1 MKILSSILAVTIASS
16 ALFAADFSKSSND
29 DLLNLAGKIK
39 AEEAKDY
46 FAEIEK
52 RVDEMTGKEA
62 REFREKFRAN
72 EEKVFDNMKVKDI
85 RTYKQSL
92 FDARGGKPCPLGL
105 GRGGYGQGYGAGQG
119 KGQGRG
125 AGMGKGQGPKAG
137 QGRGQGRGMG
147 NCGANCPNLPATNAQ

>member
-1 MKILSSILAVTIASS
+1 MKILSILTLSIIASG
-16 ALFAADFSKSSND
+16 ALFAADFSKSSNA
-29 DLLNLAGKIK
+29 DLLNMAGKVK
-39 AEEAKDY
+39 AEEARDY
-46 FAEIEK
+46 FAEIDK

-62 REFREKFRAN
+62 REFWEKYRAN

-85 RTYKQSL
+85 RAYKQSL
-92 FDARGGKPCPLGL
+92 GGARGGKPCPLGL
-105 GRGGYGQGYGAGQG
+105 GRGGYGQGYGAGLG

>member
-1 MKILSSILAVTIASS
+1 MKVLSSILAVTIASG
-16 ALFAADFSKSSND
+16 ALFAADFSKSSNA

-62 REFREKFRAN
+62 REFREKFHAN
-72 EEKVFDNMKVKDI
+72 EQKVFDNMKMKDI
-85 RTYKQSL
+85 RAYKQSL
-92 FDARGGKPCPLGL
+92 AGARGGKAC
-105 GRGGYGQGYGAGQG
+105 GGFGNPPFDKGSKGAKGTKGAKSAKGEYNKG

-125 AGMGKGQGPKAG
+125 
-137 QGRGQGRGMG
+137 
-147 NCGANCPNLPATNAQ
+147 NCGANCNPPAPPAK

>member
-1 MKILSSILAVTIASS
+1 MKILSSILAVTIASG

-72 EEKVFDNMKVKDI
+72 EEKVFDNMKTKDI
-85 RTYKQSL
+85 RAYKQSL
-92 FDARGGKPCPLGL
+92 AGARGGKHYGFGECGNFGNPYFEKG
-105 GRGGYGQGYGAGQG
+105 GKGAKGNRFKGEKGKGYG
-119 KGQGRG
+119 
-125 AGMGKGQGPKAG
+125 
-137 QGRGQGRGMG
+137 
-147 NCGANCPNLPATNAQ
+147 NCSANCNPKTPPAK

>member
-1 MKILSSILAVTIASS
+1 MVCKEQTMKLLSSILAVTIASG

-52 RVDEMTGKEA
+52 RVNEMTGKEA

-92 FDARGGKPCPLGL
+92 AGARGGKHYGFGEC
-105 GRGGYGQGYGAGQG
+105 GGNPPFEKGGKGAKGAKG
-119 KGQGRG
+119 ERSKGQGR
-125 AGMGKGQGPKAG
+125 
-137 QGRGQGRGMG
+137 G
-147 NCGANCPNLPATNAQ
+147 NCGANCNPPAPPAK

>member
-62 REFREKFRAN
+62 WEFREKFFAN
-72 EEKVFDNMKVKDI
+72 EQKVFDNMKTKDI
-85 RTYKQSL
+85 RAYKQSL
-92 FDARGGKPCPLGL
+92 AGARGGQPCPF
-105 GRGGYGQGYGAGQG
+105 GGPNFGAGQGFGKGAGKGAGQGQRLG

-125 AGMGKGQGPKAG
+125 
-137 QGRGQGRGMG
+137 
-147 NCGANCPNLPATNAQ
+147 NCGANCNPPAPPAK